1 MITGMSE
8 PTTPPSEQSEAAT
21 DRVSATPAPAA
32 PASTEPATETRT
44 VYVQQP
50 PSRLNKAAAWVGIA
64 AGSVF
69 ILAVIFG
76 AGVFV
81 GKNIGDGPRQHHQG
95 HEMVFRPGQGMF
107 PPGPP
112 GGFERGP
119 AFPGSPR
126 PGGPMMQTPA
136 QPASPGAPAT
146 TAPARP

>member
-1 MITGMSE
+1 MISHMTES
-8 PTTPPSEQSEAAT
+8 TTPPSDQSEAAT
-21 DRVSATPAPAA
+21 DRVSTSPPDVTDPAV
-32 PASTEPATETRT
+32 EPRT

-50 PSRLNKAAAWVGIA
+50 PNRLNKAAAWVGIA

-69 ILAVIFG
+69 IIAVIFG

-95 HEMVFRPGQGMF
+95 HDMVFRPGPGMF

-119 AFPGSPR
+119 GFPGSPR
-126 PGGPMMQTPA
+126 PGGPMMQVPG
-136 QPASPGAPAT
+136 QPGAPA
-146 TAPARP
+146 APTPTPSPRP